1 MDGQTLKV
9 GSRQR
14 LSIRSP
20 ELQNKKTPSDEVRR
34 KAGDSQEGILSKPG
48 VFIFVTDSK
57 DCRGFRNK
65 GNWNLFNYELRT
77 LLLS

>member
-14 LSIRSP
+14 LSIRKP

-34 KAGDSQEGILSKPG
+34 KAGDSQEGIISTGSFL
-48 VFIFVTDSK
+48 FVPDPNGS
-57 DCRGFRNK
+57 RSFRIE
-65 GNWNLFNYELRT
+65 GTWNLFNYKLRT
-77 LLLS
+77 LFLS